1 MTGPEAVARLFGV
14 GFLWMGVHCAGMCGP
29 LLLGLD
35 VAGTRAGTSALGG
48 ALRTVLYQLG
58 KGVTYAVLGAVAGLV
73 GAGLEEFS
81 SRAGGVLAIVFG
93 VAALAQLAGLSALWP
108 KKRRLLAIGAPPAT
122 TDRLLGLVRPLLV
135 SSHPLRPFALGLA
148 LAFLPCMIALWA
160 LGLAA
165 LTGSPLWGA
174 VVMLS
179 LTVATTPLLLLTST
193 LTRGFLHLSPQL
205 RGRLQRGAA
214 AVAALWLILI
224 GGAGLDLIP
233 HVSRGVT
240 LFGHGFMLMLF

>member
-1 MTGPEAVARLFGV
+1 
-14 GFLWMGVHCAGMCGP
+14 

-58 KGVTYAVLGAVAGLV
+58 KAVTYAALGAVAGLV

-160 LGLAA
+160 LGLA
-165 LTGSPLWGA
+165 
-174 VVMLS
+174 
-179 LTVATTPLLLLTST
+179 LLAFVIWLVH
-193 LTRGFLHLSPQL
+193 RHFAA
-205 RGRLQRGAA
+205 RQR
-214 AVAALWLILI
+214 
-224 GGAGLDLIP
+224 
-233 HVSRGVT
+233 
-240 LFGHGFMLMLF
+240 